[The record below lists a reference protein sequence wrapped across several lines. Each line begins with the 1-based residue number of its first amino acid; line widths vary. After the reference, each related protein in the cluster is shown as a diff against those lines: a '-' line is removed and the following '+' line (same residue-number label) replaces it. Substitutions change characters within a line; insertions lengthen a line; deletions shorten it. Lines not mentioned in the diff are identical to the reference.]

1 MSLQIRY
8 ANESDSPELVR
19 INALSFS
26 PSVFYQNAFENV
38 EFSALCTLKYI
49 RSFEKFVDPK
59 YHVLVGTDSETGQT
73 LASMRLIIPLH
84 LQQKSHSF
92 IKLSEDAGRM
102 VAEPEKY
109 TPEGINQRVYAS
121 FLNMLKAMRE
131 KYLEKDDIVLD
142 YLATDPEQQG
152 KGVGTQLLKWAL
164 QKADTLNAR
173 MYLEASEV
181 GYPLYQKHGWKLV
194 EEIVLDFEPLG
205 GSNKGRYYIMI
216 RDPVAHPDQTS

>member
-8 ANESDSPELVR
+8 AIESDSPELVR

-92 IKLSEDAGRM
+92 IKLSEDA
-102 VAEPEKY
+102 
-109 TPEGINQRVYAS
+109 
-121 FLNMLKAMRE
+121 
-131 KYLEKDDIVLD
+131 VLD